1 MIDLGRIDS
10 VVADLLR
17 HAAGLRAHAGHS
29 SHPAE
34 QADLLERAREFEQ
47 MASAADE
54 SSGWPRPGG

>member
-17 HAAGLRAHAGHS
+17 HAASLRAHAGRS

-54 SSGWPRPGG
+54 RPGGPRPEG

>member
-17 HAAGLRAHAGHS
+17 HAAGLRAHAGRS

-34 QADLLERAREFEQ
+34 QADLLDRAREFEQ
-47 MASAADE
+47 MASAAEDR
-54 SSGWPRPGG
+54 SGRAQTGG